1 MAAIN
6 AIVTGAY
13 ATIIQLEG
21 GAVTTLAKYRQ
32 SGSSTPITGVM
43 LGANQPLIQNDAGQI
58 VSLVDHLRS
67 TGGQLIEKTV
77 TGGYQAL
84 VISGGTTKDLTKYQQ
99 EEETALLSVAAAK
112 ELAVGELEEVVV
124 LDYQQ

>member
-13 ATIIQLEG
+13 ATIIKLEKG
-21 GAVTTLAKYRQ
+21 QVTTLAKYRQ
-32 SGSSTPITGVM
+32 SDSKETIIGVM
-43 LGANQPLIQNDAGQI
+43 LGANQPLIQNDAGKI

-84 VISGGTTKDLTKYQQ
+84 VQSEGSTKDLTRYQQ
-99 EEETALLSVAAAK
+99 EQETALQSIVVTK
-112 ELAVGELEEVVV
+112 ELAEGELEEVEVV
-124 LDYQQ
+124 Q

>member
-6 AIVTGAY
+6 ANVTGAY

-21 GAVTTLAKYRQ
+21 GTVTTLAEYRQ
-32 SGSSTPITGVM
+32 SGSTTAITGVM
-43 LGANQPLIQNDAGQI
+43 LGANQPLIQNDAGKI
-58 VSLVDHLRS
+58 VSLVYHLRS

-99 EEETALLSVAAAK
+99 EEETALLSIAATK
-112 ELAVGELEEVVV
+112 ELAVGEPEEVVV
-124 LDYQQ
+124 TQ